1 MHLSGQLKDWSISD
15 LLQIMQVTH
24 KTGSLDIEGE
34 KRGRVHFREG
44 MVTGAEL
51 TGASTTYV
59 GNNRGGIA
67 DVLYVLAGLTQGTFS
82 VGAADG
88 PDTEGWS
95 VEQVI
100 DDIGAL
106 QALET
111 EVANAGLIEAPGVK
125 LVEEIDR
132 TVELTPGDWSVLVSL
147 VQPFSFAQ
155 LESTLGRG
163 AAVRILFTLHRLGVS
178 EPLAQR
184 ESESGF
190 FDKLADQIAPEPDRP
205 TWRET
210 AASEQPAPASAPAEP
225 AAAADEPA
233 PAAAEP
239 PSARPRRIPQ
249 PPAADSEDSENAD
262 GVAAPAST
270 MLTDGVY
277 DEIRRLRSK
286 VGES

>member
-34 KRGRVHFREG
+34 KRGRVHFRDG

-51 TGASTTYV
+51 TGANSTYV

-67 DVLYVLAGLTQGTFS
+67 DVLYVLSGLTQGTFS

-100 DDIGAL
+100 DDIDAL
-106 QALET
+106 QALEA
-111 EVANAGLIEAPGVK
+111 EVADAGLIEAPGVK

-132 TVELTPGDWSVLVSL
+132 SLELTPGDWAVLVSL

-155 LESTLGRG
+155 LESNLGRG
-163 AAVRILFTLHRLGVS
+163 AAVRILFTLHRLKVS
-178 EPLAQR
+178 TPLSGG
-184 ESESGF
+184 ETESGWL
-190 FDKLADQIAPEPDRP
+190 DQLAGEISPEPDRP

-210 AASEQPAPASAPAEP
+210 AAGQAPEEAM
-225 AAAADEPA
+225 DEHIP
-233 PAAAEP
+233 
-239 PSARPRRIPQ
+239 ARPRRIPE
-249 PPAADSEDSENAD
+249 PPAREDRQTAEAGD
-262 GVAAPAST
+262 GEGVEGVSAPAST

-286 VGES
+286 VSES

>member
-34 KRGRVHFREG
+34 KRGRVHFRDG

-51 TGASTTYV
+51 TGANTTYV

-67 DVLYVLAGLTQGTFS
+67 DVLYVLSGLTQGTFS

-88 PDTEGWS
+88 PETEGWS
-95 VEQVI
+95 VEEVI

-106 QALET
+106 QQLEA
-111 EVANAGLIEAPGVK
+111 EVADAGLIDAPGVK
-125 LVEEIDR
+125 LVDEISRSLD
-132 TVELTPGDWSVLVSL
+132 LTPGDWAVLVSL
-147 VQPFSFAQ
+147 VQPFSFAH

-178 EPLAQR
+178 VPLA
-184 ESESGF
+184 EGETESGWL
-190 FDKLADQIAPEPDRP
+190 DQLADEIAPEPDRP

-210 AASEQPAPASAPAEP
+210 AASETAASAV
-225 AAAADEPA
+225 
-233 PAAAEP
+233 EP
-239 PSARPRRIPQ
+239 PPPQRRRIPE
-249 PPAADSEDSENAD
+249 PPGSEGASSDEPTHGESVE
-262 GVAAPAST
+262 GVSAPAST

-286 VGES
+286 VAES